1 MGDTPDFSG
10 YATKAGLV
18 CSDGL
23 TITSGAFQH
32 QDGVRV
38 PLMCQHKH
46 NESEN
51 VLGDG
56 GIVHRDDDGY
66 VRRYVNDTPDGR
78 RAKEFVRNSDINAL
92 SIFANRLKKRGKEV
106 MHGIIREVSLVIS

>member
-38 PLMCQHKH
+38 PLMWQHKH

-51 VLGDG
+51 VLGYG
-56 GIVHRDDDGY
+56 VLEQRDDGVY
-66 VRRYVNDTPDGR
+66 VRGYFTALLRGVVLRSSSDTVTLTR
-78 RAKEFVRNSDINAL
+78 SR
-92 SIFANRLKKRGKEV
+92 
-106 MHGIIREVSLVIS
+106 SLLTA